1 MKQTH
6 RHTTPHDA
14 ERNGVLHLMATKRT
28 RKSSSLA
35 TTDMVITPSTP
46 IAITALVP
54 IGIVDAIPDP
64 APRPAR
70 PARPVTALVVMDA
83 PAPIDAPVTVIMD
96 APDAN
101 MLQLLAPTAPIVDG
115 IVTDAADH
123 LASMLAAHTANTLDR
138 NAAITNN
145 TVRSVIALDAIKMM
159 QRHQYGVSG
168 CAADIARILTI
179 RAERT
184 KTAIPSVWRNLSNIE
199 HALKCWLPGM
209 CNSNAL
215 PMPWPAVLK
224 RPFYRLN
231 DRVMKRYLSS
241 MPGYDS
247 GIVTDFLSRIDPRML
262 TDDVLD
268 RYELCTDR
276 ASRYDFLRELK
287 TR

>member
-70 PARPVTALVVMDA
+70 PVTALVV
-83 PAPIDAPVTVIMD
+83 MD

-101 MLQLLAPTAPIVDG
+101 MLQLPAPTAPIIDG

-215 PMPWPAVLK
+215 PMPWPAVVK